1 MCIRDRGYLKRL
13 REICDKHNILLIF
26 DEVITGYGRLG
37 APFAAQYFD
46 VIPDMIVSAKGL
58 TNGVLPMGA
67 VYVKNHIH
75 DAFMHGPEHL
85 IEFFHGYTYSGHPM
99 ACAAALGTLDTYE
112 EEGLLTRA
120 SELADYWES
129 SIHSLKGH
137 PHVIDIRNIEELNF
151 IKEEAGQITIGS
163 TTNHSA
169 VASSNLLKEK
179 LPSLSKLAEGIG
191 DPHVRNM
198 GTIGGAISNNDPTAD
213 YPAACL
219 GLGATIRTSK
229 RELIADDFFVSL
241 FETALDEDEIV
252 TSVSFPIIKNSSYMK
267 FPNPASR
274 YAMAGVFISKK
285 ENEVRVAVTGAG
297 ENGVFRWKEMEEAL
311 SNDWSRPSAEN
322 IKLPPEGVM
331 SDIHGSS
338 EYRANLANIMAVRAF
353 ENIK

>member
-1 MCIRDRGYLKRL
+1 MYQFNYKKVKTVQEAVNELSVNPESKILAGGMTLIPTMKQRL
-13 REICDKHNILLIF
+13 
-26 DEVITGYGRLG
+26 
-37 APFAAQYFD
+37 A
-46 VIPDMIVSAKGL
+46 S
-58 TNGVLPMGA
+58 
-67 VYVKNHIH
+67 
-75 DAFMHGPEHL
+75 PEQL
-85 IEFFHGYTYSGHPM
+85 
-99 ACAAALGTLDTYE
+99 
-112 EEGLLTRA
+112 
-120 SELADYWES
+120 
-129 SIHSLKGH
+129 
-137 PHVIDIRNIEELNF
+137 IDIRNIEELNF
-151 IKEEAGQITIGS
+151 IKEEPGQITIGS

-252 TSVSFPIIKNSSYMK
+252 TSVLFPIIKNSFYMK

-311 SNDWSRPSAEN
+311 SSDWSKSSAES
-322 IKLPPEGVM
+322 IKLSPEGVM

>member
-1 MCIRDRGYLKRL
+1 MYQFNYKKVKTVQEAVNELSINPESKILAGGMTLIPTMKQRL
-13 REICDKHNILLIF
+13 
-26 DEVITGYGRLG
+26 
-37 APFAAQYFD
+37 A
-46 VIPDMIVSAKGL
+46 S
-58 TNGVLPMGA
+58 
-67 VYVKNHIH
+67 
-75 DAFMHGPEHL
+75 PEQL
-85 IEFFHGYTYSGHPM
+85 
-99 ACAAALGTLDTYE
+99 
-112 EEGLLTRA
+112 
-120 SELADYWES
+120 
-129 SIHSLKGH
+129 
-137 PHVIDIRNIEELNF
+137 IDIRNIEELNF
-151 IKEEAGQITIGS
+151 IKEEPNQITIGS
-163 TTNHSA
+163 TTNHHT

-252 TSVSFPIIKNSSYMK
+252 TSVSFPIIKNSFYMK

-285 ENEVRVAVTGAG
+285 ESGVRVAVTGAG
-297 ENGVFRWKEMEEAL
+297 ESGVFRWKEMEEAL
-311 SNDWSRPSAEN
+311 SSDWSKSSAES
-322 IKLPPEGVM
+322 IKLSPEGVM

>member
-1 MCIRDRGYLKRL
+1 MYQFNYKKVKTVQEAVNELSVNPESKILAGGMTLIPTMKQRL
-13 REICDKHNILLIF
+13 
-26 DEVITGYGRLG
+26 
-37 APFAAQYFD
+37 A
-46 VIPDMIVSAKGL
+46 S
-58 TNGVLPMGA
+58 
-67 VYVKNHIH
+67 
-75 DAFMHGPEHL
+75 PEQL
-85 IEFFHGYTYSGHPM
+85 
-99 ACAAALGTLDTYE
+99 
-112 EEGLLTRA
+112 
-120 SELADYWES
+120 
-129 SIHSLKGH
+129 
-137 PHVIDIRNIEELNF
+137 IDIRNIEELNF
-151 IKEEAGQITIGS
+151 IKEESGQITIGS

-252 TSVSFPIIKNSSYMK
+252 TSISFPIIKNSSYMK

-285 ENEVRVAVTGAG
+285 DSEVRVAVTGAG
-297 ENGVFRWKEMEEAL
+297 ESGVFRWKEMEEAL
-311 SNDWSRPSAEN
+311 SSDWSKSSAES
-322 IKLPPEGVM
+322 IKLYTEGVM
-331 SDIHGSS
+331 
-338 EYRANLANIMAVRAF
+338 
-353 ENIK
+353 

>member
-1 MCIRDRGYLKRL
+1 MCIRDRTLIPTMKQRL
-13 REICDKHNILLIF
+13 
-26 DEVITGYGRLG
+26 
-37 APFAAQYFD
+37 A
-46 VIPDMIVSAKGL
+46 S
-58 TNGVLPMGA
+58 
-67 VYVKNHIH
+67 
-75 DAFMHGPEHL
+75 PEQL
-85 IEFFHGYTYSGHPM
+85 
-99 ACAAALGTLDTYE
+99 
-112 EEGLLTRA
+112 
-120 SELADYWES
+120 
-129 SIHSLKGH
+129 
-137 PHVIDIRNIEELNF
+137 IDIRNIEELNF
-151 IKEEAGQITIGS
+151 IKEDSGQITIGS

-297 ENGVFRWKEMEEAL
+297 ESGVFRWKEMEESL
-311 SNDWSRPSAEN
+311 SNNWSKSSVESV
-322 IKLPPEGVM
+322 KLSPEGVM